1 MRSVVQD
8 HLPGLKS
15 SEVFYGFRKGV
26 DENEN
31 AEGMNAQRARRQ
43 GRDTEPKNRTGCLAA
58 QKDRR
63 VGKHRAKE
71 RTVAFGGWGRNTG
84 HYRASGSYGS
94 VDKMD
99 SKIRSAESR
108 GGKE

>member
-71 RTVAFGGWGRNTG
+71 RTVAFGRSEEHTSELQSLM
-84 HYRASGSYGS
+84 RISYA
-94 VDKMD
+94 VFCLKT
-99 SKIRSAESR
+99 K
-108 GGKE
+108 K

>member
-15 SEVFYGFRKGV
+15 SAVFYGFRKGV

-43 GRDTEPKNRTGCLAA
+43 GRDTEPKTRTGCLAA
-58 QKDRR
+58 PKDRR
-63 VGKHRAKE
+63 VGKHRTQT
-71 RTVAFGGWGRNTG
+71 RTVAFGCRCRNAG
-84 HYRASGSYGS
+84 QDRAYG
-94 VDKMD
+94 VYGFVAKRD
-99 SKIRSAESR
+99 SQIIKYY
-108 GGKE
+108 

>member
-71 RTVAFGGWGRNTG
+71 RNVEIGRATWRESGGPKGKNRVVAGTIKKT
-84 HYRASGSYGS
+84 S
-94 VDKMD
+94 VDIK
-99 SKIRSAESR
+99 
-108 GGKE
+108 